1 MKLENNA
8 FNLTHLVYNVI
19 HIKSENIRKLKSCN
33 ECFFWNNN
41 IGSVKL
47 REHWKHTHVD
57 PKVSSLSAA
66 CMWKVTSRFIGCTS
80 TCFNNYSFISVTLYV
95 DESKEKFKV
104 LFAFRIVRVI
114 FLSLVELVFSST
126 FRLVMSCITC

>member
-1 MKLENNA
+1 M
-8 FNLTHLVYNVI
+8 
-19 HIKSENIRKLKSCN
+19 
-33 ECFFWNNN
+33 
-41 IGSVKL
+41 
-47 REHWKHTHVD
+47 
-57 PKVSSLSAA
+57 
-66 CMWKVTSRFIGCTS
+66 GCTS

-126 FRLVMSCITC
+126 FRVVMSCISC